1 MELPLQN
8 KYCLSQVNMLR
19 LEAAKSGLLPTS
31 RPVRGRGGYRA
42 RGIRGAVSTYVPRG
56 SWRGRGR
63 GGRGFTLSPGSS
75 TLDRRPS
82 RYVGHSWEFEI
93 NAIGKILLTWIRTYR
108 GSGLAS
114 LMKLYQSLYFVHC
127 STGSW
132 CRATSWTRRRICW
145 FISR

>member
-8 KYCLSQVNMLR
+8 KHCLSQVNMLR

-82 RYVGHSWEFEI
+82 RYVGHSWESEI
-93 NAIGKILLTWIRTYR
+93 NVIGKILLTWIVIALCSDTYCLR
-108 GSGLAS
+108 N
-114 LMKLYQSLYFVHC
+114 VI
-127 STGSW
+127 
-132 CRATSWTRRRICW
+132 ICI
-145 FISR
+145 FFKALIMT